1 MTSPILVVTG
11 EPTWT
16 MQALHLAAAMAR
28 ESGAAIL
35 LVEMTPASHIQSL
48 GADPDETL
56 LPLARMEAL
65 RQYADTVE
73 SYGIPLTVT
82 TFQCADPIGGLLSAC
97 EQADA
102 AAVFAPA
109 PGGALSFVA
118 AARLWYLRRALRR
131 PLFTLDDDRAAVWQP
146 RPLGV

>member
-1 MTSPILVVTG
+1 MTSPILVVAG
-11 EPTWT
+11 EATWT
-16 MQALHLAAAMAR
+16 MQALHLAAAMAH
-28 ESGAAIL
+28 ETDAAIV
-35 LVEMTPASHIQSL
+35 LVEIMPVSHIHTL
-48 GADPDETL
+48 GAEPDELL

-65 RQYADTVE
+65 RQYADAVE
-73 SYGIPLTVT
+73 SYGIAVTVA
-82 TFQCADPIGGLLSAC
+82 TFQCADPVGGLLSAC

-109 PGGALSFVA
+109 PGGALPFLA

-131 PLFTLDDDRAAVWQP
+131 PLFTLNDGQATVWQA